1 MELFPAVRFIHA
13 KAWDIASIRA
23 KKKSRTTMENP
34 LKETNQKKTW
44 LKIVSNKYLL
54 ISLLFGVWMLFLDNY
69 SYMDQRKVNKQMHEL
84 QDNKKYY
91 QEEIRKDNQSIKLL
105 KNQDQVEKYAR
116 EKYYMKRE
124 NEDIYIVEYEGDT
137 LKNK

>member
-1 MELFPAVRFIHA
+1 
-13 KAWDIASIRA
+13 
-23 KKKSRTTMENP
+23 MENP
-34 LKETNQKKTW
+34 LEETKQKKPW

-69 SYMDQRKVNKQMHEL
+69 SYMDQRQINNQIDEL

-91 QEEIRKDNQSIKLL
+91 QDEIRKDNQSIKLL

-116 EKYYMKRE
+116 EKYYMKKDS
-124 NEDIYIVEYEGDT
+124 EDIYIIEYEGDT
-137 LKNK
+137 IKK

>member
-1 MELFPAVRFIHA
+1 
-13 KAWDIASIRA
+13 
-23 KKKSRTTMENP
+23 MENP
-34 LKETNQKKTW
+34 LEETKQKKPW

-69 SYMDQRKVNKQMHEL
+69 SYMDQRQINNQIDEL

-91 QEEIRKDNQSIKLL
+91 QDEIRKDNQSVKLL

-116 EKYYMKRE
+116 EKYYMKKDS
-124 NEDIYIVEYEGDT
+124 EDIYIIEYEGDT
-137 LKNK
+137 IKK

>member
-1 MELFPAVRFIHA
+1 
-13 KAWDIASIRA
+13 
-23 KKKSRTTMENP
+23 MENP
-34 LKETNQKKTW
+34 IKETTKKKPW

-54 ISLLFGVWMLFLDNY
+54 ISLLFAVWMLFLDNY
-69 SYMDQRKVNKQMHEL
+69 SYMDQRQLNKQMNEL

-91 QEEIRKDNQSIKLL
+91 QDEIKKDNQSIKLL

-137 LKNK
+137 IKK

>member
-1 MELFPAVRFIHA
+1 
-13 KAWDIASIRA
+13 
-23 KKKSRTTMENP
+23 MENP
-34 LKETNQKKTW
+34 VKETIQKKTC

-69 SYMDQRKVNKQMHEL
+69 SYMDQRQINNQIDEL

-91 QEEIRKDNQSIKLL
+91 QDEIRKDKENIKLL

-124 NEDIYIVEYEGDT
+124 NEEVYIVEYEGDT
-137 LKNK
+137 INK

>member
-1 MELFPAVRFIHA
+1 
-13 KAWDIASIRA
+13 
-23 KKKSRTTMENP
+23 MENP
-34 LKETNQKKTW
+34 LKETIQKKPW
-44 LKIVSNKYLL
+44 LKIVGNKYLL

-69 SYMDQRKVNKQMHEL
+69 SYMDQRQINKQINEL

-91 QEEIRKDNQSIKLL
+91 QDEIRKDNQSIKLL

-137 LKNK
+137 IKK

>member
-1 MELFPAVRFIHA
+1 
-13 KAWDIASIRA
+13 
-23 KKKSRTTMENP
+23 MENP
-34 LKETNQKKTW
+34 LEETKQKKTW

-54 ISLLFGVWMLFLDNY
+54 ISLLFAVWMLFLDNY
-69 SYMDQRKVNKQMHEL
+69 SYMDQRQLNKQIDEL

-91 QEEIRKDNQSIKLL
+91 QEEIKKDNQSIKLL

-137 LKNK
+137 IKK

>member
-1 MELFPAVRFIHA
+1 
-13 KAWDIASIRA
+13 
-23 KKKSRTTMENP
+23 MENP
-34 LKETNQKKTW
+34 VKETIQKKPW

-69 SYMDQRKVNKQMHEL
+69 SYMDQRQINKQINEL

-91 QEEIRKDNQSIKLL
+91 QDEIRKDKENIKLL

-124 NEDIYIVEYEGDT
+124 NEEVYIVEYEGDT
-137 LKNK
+137 IKK

>member
-1 MELFPAVRFIHA
+1 
-13 KAWDIASIRA
+13 
-23 KKKSRTTMENP
+23 MENP
-34 LKETNQKKTW
+34 LEETKQKKPW

-69 SYMDQRKVNKQMHEL
+69 SYMDQRQINNQIDEL

-91 QEEIRKDNQSIKLL
+91 QDEIRKDKENIKLL

-116 EKYYMKRE
+116 EKYYMKKDS
-124 NEDIYIVEYEGDT
+124 EDIFIIEYEGDT
-137 LKNK
+137 IKNK

>member
-1 MELFPAVRFIHA
+1 
-13 KAWDIASIRA
+13 
-23 KKKSRTTMENP
+23 MENP
-34 LKETNQKKTW
+34 LEESKQKKTW
-44 LKIVSNKYLL
+44 LKVVSNKYLL
-54 ISLLFGVWMLFLDNY
+54 ISLLFAVWMLFLDNY
-69 SYMDQRKVNKQMHEL
+69 SYMDQRQLNKQIDEL

-91 QEEIRKDNQSIKLL
+91 QDEIKKDNQSIKLL

-137 LKNK
+137 IKK

>member
-1 MELFPAVRFIHA
+1 
-13 KAWDIASIRA
+13 
-23 KKKSRTTMENP
+23 MENP
-34 LKETNQKKTW
+34 LEETKQKKPW

-69 SYMDQRKVNKQMHEL
+69 SYMDQRPINNQIDEL

-91 QEEIRKDNQSIKLL
+91 QDEIRKDNQSVKLL

-116 EKYYMKRE
+116 EKCHMKKDS
-124 NEDIYIVEYEGDT
+124 EDVFIIEYEGDT
-137 LKNK
+137 IKK

>member
-1 MELFPAVRFIHA
+1 
-13 KAWDIASIRA
+13 
-23 KKKSRTTMENP
+23 MENP
-34 LKETNQKKTW
+34 LKETIQKKPW

-69 SYMDQRKVNKQMHEL
+69 SYRDQRQINKQIDEL

-91 QEEIRKDNQSIKLL
+91 QDEIRKDKENIKLL

-124 NEDIYIVEYEGDT
+124 NEDIYLVEYEGDT
-137 LKNK
+137 IKK

>member
-1 MELFPAVRFIHA
+1 
-13 KAWDIASIRA
+13 
-23 KKKSRTTMENP
+23 MENP
-34 LKETNQKKTW
+34 LKETIQKKPW

-54 ISLLFGVWMLFLDNY
+54 ISLLFAVWMLFLDNY
-69 SYMDQRKVNKQMHEL
+69 SYMDQRQINKQIDEL

-91 QEEIRKDNQSIKLL
+91 QDEIKKDNQSIKLL

-137 LKNK
+137 IKK

>member
-1 MELFPAVRFIHA
+1 
-13 KAWDIASIRA
+13 
-23 KKKSRTTMENP
+23 MENP
-34 LKETNQKKTW
+34 LKETIQKKPW

-54 ISLLFGVWMLFLDNY
+54 ISLLFAVWMLFLDNY
-69 SYMDQRKVNKQMHEL
+69 SYMDQRQLNKQIDEL

-91 QEEIRKDNQSIKLL
+91 QDEIKKDNQSIKLL

-124 NEDIYIVEYEGDT
+124 NEEVYIIEYEGDT
-137 LKNK
+137 IKK

>member
-1 MELFPAVRFIHA
+1 M
-13 KAWDIASIRA
+13 K
-23 KKKSRTTMENP
+23 NP
-34 LKETNQKKTW
+34 LKETIQKKPW

-54 ISLLFGVWMLFLDNY
+54 ISLLFAVWMLFLDNY
-69 SYMDQRKVNKQMHEL
+69 SYMDQRQLNKQIDEL

-91 QEEIRKDNQSIKLL
+91 QEEIKKDNQSIKLL

-137 LKNK
+137 IKK